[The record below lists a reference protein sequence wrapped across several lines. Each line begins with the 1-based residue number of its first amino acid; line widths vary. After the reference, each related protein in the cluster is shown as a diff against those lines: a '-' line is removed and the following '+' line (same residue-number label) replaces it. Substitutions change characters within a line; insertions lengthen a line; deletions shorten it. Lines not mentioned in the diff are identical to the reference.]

1 MRQIE
6 RSIAQTKRELIG
18 LDAIKDKDMF
28 TAKSVYLRRQ
38 RDLYEEFAKLS
49 GQPMQDWRHQ
59 VYSFDR
65 SKAAKASG
73 AYRKIEN
80 LSNKLYNST
89 KLNGY
94 LADYKKSVGSGMI
107 SALVKPEDYINYKSK
122 IDLELIGIEIKSQ
135 SKHFI
140 ERVFGTIED
149 PNTKRTRSG
158 VEITEI
164 KEALQN
170 PVKIN
175 PIKTDSEGR
184 RSQTYIGE
192 KASVSINIDTQEL
205 IQCNPTSTMLLSRI
219 QKEV

>member
-1 MRQIE
+1 
-6 RSIAQTKRELIG
+6 
-18 LDAIKDKDMF
+18 MF

-38 RDLYEEFAKLS
+38 RDLYEEFAQSS

-73 AYRKIEN
+73 SYRRIEN
-80 LSNKLYNST
+80 VSNKLYNST

-94 LADYKKSVGSGMI
+94 LADYKKSVKSGAI
-107 SALVKPEDYINYKSK
+107 SSLVSSEDYLNYKSRIEK
-122 IDLELIGIEIKSQ
+122 EIVGLTTKNGIEIKSQ

-140 ERVFGTIED
+140 DRVFGTTMD
-149 PNTKRTRSG
+149 PVTEKGRNG
-158 VEITEI
+158 VDIAGI
-164 KEALQN
+164 KDALEK
-170 PVKIN
+170 PVKIK

-205 IQCNPTSTMLLSRI
+205 IQCNPTSTKLLSRI
-219 QKEV
+219 QKEVESGKAG